1 MCANFTKIITVA
13 IEPKMFTEI
22 KKLTDREER
31 SVGEWIRSA
40 IEVSL
45 SVFDT
50 EYNEYTR
57 KSLKGKDIQ

>member
-1 MCANFTKIITVA
+1 MGAKFTKIITVA

-31 SVGEWIRSA
+31 SVGEWVRSA

-50 EYNEYTR
+50 EYNECVNN
-57 KSLKGKDIQ
+57 SLKGKDIK

>member
-1 MCANFTKIITVA
+1 MGAKFTKIITVA

-31 SVGEWIRSA
+31 SVGEWVRSA

-50 EYNEYTR
+50 EYNEYAR
-57 KSLKGKDIQ
+57 KSPKGKELQ